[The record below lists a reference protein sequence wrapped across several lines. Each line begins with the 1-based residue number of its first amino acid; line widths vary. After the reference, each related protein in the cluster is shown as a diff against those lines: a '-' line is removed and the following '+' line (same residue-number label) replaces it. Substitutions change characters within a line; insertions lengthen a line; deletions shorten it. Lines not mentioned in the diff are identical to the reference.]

1 VVGGVISQSSLL
13 PIKQGGILAAPLIER
28 SETVSRVS
36 DEGHKSYRNKN
47 SNIFGGKGEM
57 TQNKNEEMELI
68 DRDATLPNPRK

>member
-1 VVGGVISQSSLL
+1 MARDPKNDSGTTSDLSWVG
-13 PIKQGGILAAPLIER
+13 K
-28 SETVSRVS
+28 ET
-36 DEGHKSYRNKN
+36 DEGHKLYRNKN